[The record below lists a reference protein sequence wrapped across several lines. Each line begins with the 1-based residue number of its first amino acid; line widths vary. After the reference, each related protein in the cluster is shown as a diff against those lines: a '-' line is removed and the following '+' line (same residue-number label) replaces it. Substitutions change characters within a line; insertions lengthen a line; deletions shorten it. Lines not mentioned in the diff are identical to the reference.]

1 MFKSI
6 IFIIIFSIFQ
16 VDSTDVFADVPMN
29 LTVNIRNFLV
39 FGPAAGDSL
48 VPMEDW
54 LVYGPISMSESIPYL
69 NSFYSSFYASVDG
82 YIIFSPFFTR
92 QIYPYNADL
101 DTRYSGNIFYRR
113 LNSTDLNT
121 IKSEIRL
128 VSSSQFNPSSGF
140 VVTWY
145 QVPLLNVPDNTNY
158 TFQAIVISNRNQT
171 YLIYNYDN
179 QSSPIVWSSATG
191 YVSDY
196 EANLFTPGSSTI
208 MADASNVNVTGK
220 WIFRV
225 QDSINNLGTTTLS
238 VYDLAT
244 TTVPADSLATN
255 VLNTLT
261 NQATGVNTR
270 TTLTTTSYSFSQ
282 YSLKIRLLYQFN
294 NSLNDPL
301 SSYYIQLQNNF
312 TSFVIFF

>member
-1 MFKSI
+1 
-6 IFIIIFSIFQ
+6 
-16 VDSTDVFADVPMN
+16 MN

-69 NSFYSSFYASVDG
+69 NSFYSRFYASVDG
-82 YIIFSPFFTR
+82 YIIFSPYLTR

-121 IKSEIRL
+121 IKPEIRL
-128 VSSSQFNPSSGF
+128 FSSSQFNPSSGF

-145 QVPLLNVPDNTNY
+145 QVPLLNVQPNTNY
-158 TFQAIVISNRNQT
+158 TFQAVVISNRNQT

-179 QSSPIVWSSATG
+179 QSSPIAWSSGNTG

-208 MADASNVNVTGK
+208 MADELNVNVTGK

-225 QDSINNLGTTTLS
+225 QDSIDSLATTTPS
-238 VYDLAT
+238 IDDLAT
-244 TTVPADSLATN
+244 TTTTAIILPTN
-255 VLNTLT
+255 VSNTL
-261 NQATGVNTR
+261 NSQATGVNTR
-270 TTLTTTSYSFSQ
+270 TSMTTTTYSFSQ
-282 YSLKIRLLYQFN
+282 YSLKIRLLNQFN
-294 NSLNDPL
+294 NSLNDPS
-301 SSYYIQLQNNF
+301 SSYYIQLKNNLS
-312 TSFVIFF
+312 SFV